1 MVVIFGRARPPR
13 PALVLLF
20 LAATAAGCGEP
31 RGDISGKVLFDGKPL
46 TVGSNK
52 VSFHAADGR
61 VIHCTVEPDGS
72 YRLKGV
78 PVGDGKFTVESLPPP
93 PMLPAAPGKDG
104 KMELIGEKGD
114 PSAGKAANLPTRYK
128 DPKQSGLTYTV
139 GKGSQTFDLELK
151 P

>member
-1 MVVIFGRARPPR
+1 MVITPGRASLPR

-20 LAATAAGCGEP
+20 LAAAALAGCGQP

-61 VIHCTVEPDGS
+61 VVHCTVEPDGS

-78 PVGDGKFTVESLPPP
+78 PAGDGKFTVQSLPSP

-104 KMELIGEKGD
+104 KMEVIGKAD
-114 PSAGKAANLPTRYK
+114 PSAGKAANLPARYK
-128 DPKQSGLTYTV
+128 EPAQSGLTYTV
-139 GKGSQTFDLELK
+139 AKGSQTYDIDLK